1 MTSTP
6 VIGIK
11 TLSQRLAKLEQTANI
26 PTDASSSLPVSSQNP
41 VSFAEQILSK
51 TMNTVK
57 DDLTTVLEHYE
68 DALKTAGIDINNMSL
83 VDLVK
88 AVPVTIVYVEKNIG
102 VIAGILKKDVT
113 SDLKLQTAITFIQQY
128 ISTEEHFIVSY
139 IEQCVDL
146 VFNNGKKTLTESLP
160 NTKKSQLCTP
170 STSVSKGTAK
180 RFKIKAF
187 GKK

>member
-6 VIGIK
+6 IIGIK
-11 TLSQRLAKLEQTANI
+11 TLSQRVAKLEQTANI
-26 PTDASSSLPVSSQNP
+26 PTDVSTSPNP
-41 VSFAEQILSK
+41 VSFADQILNK

-57 DDLTTVLEHYE
+57 TDLTTVLEHYE
-68 DALKTAGIDINNMSL
+68 DALKTASIDVNNMTV

-88 AVPVTIVYVEKNIG
+88 AIPITIVYVEKNIS
-102 VIAGILKKDVT
+102 VIAGILKKDIT

-128 ISTEEHFIVSY
+128 ISTEEQFIVSY

-146 VFNNGKKTLTESLP
+146 VFNNGKKTLADSLP
-160 NTKKSQLCTP
+160 NTTKKQIATP
-170 STSVSKGTAK
+170 VASVSKGSAK
-180 RFKIKAF
+180 RFKIKVF